1 MADPTGTNLTSAKAI
16 AADATNPVLY
26 ELRLAERVQQLRT
39 DHDNPVLNTVSAPA
53 STTTTLTAAQSGSV
67 VLLAPNAAH
76 IVLPTPSVGLNYKIV
91 LTADYST
98 AVCTVKTATTDG
110 SVHFV
115 GGFATP
121 DSNHGAASDNDSN
134 DAITFG
140 SATEAGDN
148 IDLTCISTTQW
159 LLTGFSNATT
169 NGITIA
175 DS

>member
-1 MADPTGTNLTSAKAI
+1 MADPTGTNMTAAKATAI
-16 AADATNPVLY
+16 DATNPALY
-26 ELRLAERVQQLRT
+26 ELRLCERVQQLRT
-39 DHDNPVLNTVSAPA
+39 DSDNPVLGTVSAPA

-67 VLLAPNAAH
+67 VLMAPNAAA

-91 LTADYST
+91 LTADYAT

-115 GGFATP
+115 GGWCSP
-121 DSNHGAASDNDSN
+121 DSTHGAASDNDSN

-148 IDLTCISTTQW
+148 IDLTCISATQW
-159 LLTGFSNATT
+159 LVTGFSNATT
-169 NGITIA
+169 NGITIG